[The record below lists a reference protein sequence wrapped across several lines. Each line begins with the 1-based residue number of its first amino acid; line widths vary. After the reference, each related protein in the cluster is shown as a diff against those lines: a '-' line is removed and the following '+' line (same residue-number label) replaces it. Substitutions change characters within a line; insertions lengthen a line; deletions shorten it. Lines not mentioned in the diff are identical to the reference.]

1 MEIYEITRL
10 ETGVEYLEINCFT
23 DEQLKK
29 YAERQRRFAAE
40 ITKNWSKEYKIEW
53 LLRNYLSLKMV
64 LSSTL
69 LLNSAEFAIEKNLR
83 TVEPYLFYYSVLNT
97 SRALL
102 LSDPSVDWKNGKL
115 IGLSHRK
122 IITQTYES
130 LRIISTEVGE
140 KVKLILEEAKGLRE
154 LFSYRFP
161 ANGISG
167 ITKQSTV
174 IEYEDILKVCR
185 LLSEVAQFNSEIFQA
200 SMEKNIEES
209 IEIVTS
215 DLNDGYVYKGY
226 MKSFDINEPD
236 SVFDKEDYY
245 RLQYFM
251 RKKLDPVNIYWTARE
266 GLVEDFFGAWSPDE
280 EPESEDYF
288 DADQNWSLL
297 LSPL

>member
-29 YAERQRRFAAE
+29 YAERQREFAAKF
-40 ITKNWSKEYKIEW
+40 TKNWSKEYKIEW

-83 TVEPYLFYYSVLNT
+83 TVEPYLLYYSVLNA

-140 KVKLILEEAKGLRE
+140 KVKLTLEAAKGLRE

-161 ANGISG
+161 ANGIST
-167 ITKQSTV
+167 ITNQSTV
-174 IEYEDILKVCR
+174 IEYKDILKVCR
-185 LLSEVAQFNSEIFQA
+185 LLSEVAQFNSEIFQV

-215 DLNDGYVYKGY
+215 DLNDGYLYKGY
-226 MKSFDINEPD
+226 MKSFDTNEPD
-236 SVFDKEDYY
+236 SVFDREDYY

-280 EPESEDYF
+280 EPESDDYF
-288 DADQNWSLL
+288 DADQNWNLL